1 MDVGSRLA
9 DPTHYALD
17 PYSLTVICAGQYFA
31 QGHSRCNRREMGL
44 PNQTRF
50 RGNHDGSIAP
60 GSGYARYFNEVS
72 RPEGNRRQSPKVNI
86 DAARGVGGKT
96 CRPPGIVVRIV
107 VGDNYAQTYRITLRR
122 LLAGQIM

>member
-31 QGHSRCNRREMGL
+31 QGHFRGNRREMGL

-50 RGNHDGSIAP
+50 RGNHDGSIASA
-60 GSGYARYFNEVS
+60 GAYARYFNEGP
-72 RPEGNRRQSPKVNI
+72 RPEGNRRQSTNVYI

-96 CRPPGIVVRIV
+96 CRPPGIVV
-107 VGDNYAQTYRITLRR
+107 
-122 LLAGQIM
+122 